1 MSDLIDKAKDLVG
14 KHEDKKAQPGDGIE
28 NTADNTANSKIDQLT
43 DQAGLGDKFDKP
55 IDDVADQKI
64 NSDIPGGN

>member
-1 MSDLIDKAKDLVG
+1 MPDIIGKAKEAMG
-14 KHEDKKAQPGDGIE
+14 KHEDKKAQPGNQVE
-28 NTADNTANSKIDQLT
+28 QKADDAANQKINDAANQQGVPQ
-43 DQAGLGDKFDKP
+43 DMDKG